1 MSQEQLQEFA
11 IVQYAKSQY
20 DRIPYE
26 KKKELYDKAVKSNE
40 RFIISTKD
48 GRINASLLFGDEITT
63 AFQGQSVVL
72 VDTKG
77 KGLYNE
83 QFEIL
88 SRSATVK
95 TTSNPSVIKTNKDGN
110 IIFPQMQRSDI
121 KQETR
126 QQVLSSAIEATEET
140 TRTGIINEQGQTIRN
155 AYKER
160 TQQDKINNG
169 IDK

>member
-1 MSQEQLQEFA
+1 M
-11 IVQYAKSQY
+11 QYAESQY

-26 KKKELYDKAVKSNE
+26 QKKELYDKVVKSNE

-48 GRINASLLFGDEITT
+48 GKINVSLLFGDEITT

-83 QFEIL
+83 QYETL
-88 SRSATVK
+88 SRSAPVK
-95 TTSNPSVIKTNKDGN
+95 TTSNPSVIKTNEDGN
-110 IIFPQMQRSDI
+110 IIFSPIQRPYI
-121 KQETR
+121 NQETR

-140 TRTGIINEQGQTIRN
+140 TRTGTINAQAQELKNAVKDKTRENEEQLLH
-155 AYKER
+155 
-160 TQQDKINNG
+160 
-169 IDK
+169 